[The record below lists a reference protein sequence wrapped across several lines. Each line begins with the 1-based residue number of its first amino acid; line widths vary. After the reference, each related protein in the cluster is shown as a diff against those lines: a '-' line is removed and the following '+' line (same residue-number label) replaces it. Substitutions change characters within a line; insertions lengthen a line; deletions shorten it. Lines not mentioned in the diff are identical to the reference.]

1 MVRHTGQKKRGK
13 VSKSRK
19 KILLIGTEGKNK
31 TEKNYFSHFNRMPE
45 NDYVIRF
52 STGNNTDPEGIVDNT
67 VDTVKK
73 EELNFKDGD
82 LAFCVFDTDTGDE
95 KQKQIDAAVIK
106 ASKKNVEIILSNPC
120 FEIWFLQHFGYS
132 TKEYKSNGEVLR
144 TLEGFIPEYEKNS
157 DPFVILNPLTA
168 EAIRNSKKLEK
179 YHDDLGH
186 RSKSMERNPSTE
198 VYKIIEKII

>member
-13 VSKSRK
+13 ISKNRK
-19 KILLIGTEGKNK
+19 KILLIGAEGNNK
-31 TEKNYFSHFNRMPE
+31 TEKIYFSHFNRMPG

-67 VDTVKK
+67 IDTVRK

-82 LAFCVFDTDTGDE
+82 LAFCVFDTDTEDT
-95 KQKQIDAAVIK
+95 KQKQIDGAIVK
-106 ASKKNVEIILSNPC
+106 ASKKNIDVILSNPC

-144 TLEGFIPEYEKNS
+144 TLERFIPEYEKNS
-157 DPFVILNPLTA
+157 DPFAILNPLMA

-179 YHDDLGH
+179 YHDDLG
-186 RSKSMERNPSTE
+186 RKRKSVDRNPSTE
-198 VYKIIEKII
+198 AYKIIEKIL

>member
-31 TEKNYFSHFNRMPE
+31 TEKNYFGHFNRMPE

-67 VDTVKK
+67 IDTVKK

-82 LAFCVFDTDTGDE
+82 LAFCVFDTDIGDE

-168 EAIRNSKKLEK
+168 EATRNSKKLEK

>member
-1 MVRHTGQKKRGK
+1 M
-13 VSKSRK
+13 
-19 KILLIGTEGKNK
+19 
-31 TEKNYFSHFNRMPE
+31 
-45 NDYVIRF
+45 
-52 STGNNTDPEGIVDNT
+52 
-67 VDTVKK
+67 
-73 EELNFKDGD
+73 
-82 LAFCVFDTDTGDE
+82 AFCVFDTDIGDE